1 MDRTGSLGCSTVRAR
16 RSWRADPAV
25 VAGASFWISPT
36 AQPAAPLAGIY
47 GVREAHTRR
56 IGLETL
62 GFAAAVEALRARGQD
77 LVRLGA
83 VDLDEPLYHFQV
95 FLDEPLTAVVACLGV
110 DQGWRHRPSGG
121 GSAVAG

>member
-1 MDRTGSLGCSTVRAR
+1 MDRDRLVGLLDGEGEAFVAC
-16 RSWRADPAV
+16 RSAV

-83 VDLDEPLYHFQV
+83 VDLDDPPYHFQV
-95 FLDEPLTAVVACLGV
+95 FLDEPLAAVVACLGV
-110 DQGWRHRPSGG
+110 DQGAWVGQENEASPG
-121 GSAVAG
+121 A